1 MEIHMKYSV
10 LALTLAL
17 SMSASVVALAEEAPI
32 VISVAAN
39 DAKPAEGAPQATNA
53 PVVKQITAK
62 AEHRSLSGDATRPK
76 NLDLELRN
84 R

>member
-1 MEIHMKYSV
+1 MKYSV

-17 SMSASVVALAEEAPI
+17 SMSASAITLAEEAPI

-39 DAKPAEGAPQATNA
+39 DTKLAESAAQATSA
-53 PVVKQITAK
+53 PVVKQIAAK
-62 AEHRSLSGDATRPK
+62 AAEHRSLSGDATRPK

>member
-1 MEIHMKYSV
+1 MKYSV
-10 LALTLAL
+10 LALTLAV
-17 SMSASVVALAEEAPI
+17 SMSASAVALAEEAPI

-39 DAKPAEGAPQATNA
+39 DAKPAELTSQATNA
-53 PVVKQITAK
+53 PVVKKIAAK